1 MVFAETVRRPIVPT
15 WLDVYP
21 EEADKDDT
29 NTLMAMAS
37 WASLMLR
44 KSTPPHVHRARLQAA
59 VARVN
64 ANADRL
70 AGLSDEELQAMVGE
84 MRRALRAGGLMG
96 ASVETA
102 FALIREICS
111 RRIGLRP
118 YDVQIMAGWAL
129 LNGQLA
135 EMETGEGK
143 TLSAIP
149 PVGTIA
155 LAGVPVHVFT
165 VNDYLAQRD
174 ADYGR
179 PVLEA
184 LGLSIGVVV
193 EGMEPEARRAA
204 YASDVV
210 YGTYKQIVFDFLR
223 DRLVLRG
230 RPDLLNVKAGRLAG
244 ENAHGEALLM
254 RGLHCAI
261 VDEADSVL
269 IDEARTPLILS
280 RKSRRP
286 AEQELAA
293 DAMALAGMLQLGT
306 HYKVHHLER
315 RIELTEAGR
324 ERLAAKA
331 EAFGP
336 LFSGKRRREEKI
348 VQALYG
354 LTLLKRG
361 EHYLVK
367 DGKIQI
373 VDEFTGRTMP
383 DRTWSHG
390 LHQMVECK
398 EQCEPSAQSETLAQI
413 TTQRFF
419 RRYRHLAGMTGTA
432 HEVEGE
438 LWSVYRLPVVG
449 IPKRKKGRRVITPA
463 LVMCSKADKWKKVAE
478 RTVSLKAGGQPV
490 LIGTRTVAASEEV
503 SDALTE
509 AGVPHR
515 VLNAD
520 QDSAEA
526 EIVAQA
532 GQAGQVTVATNM
544 AGRGTDIALGEGVAV
559 AGGLTVIMTE
569 RHDSGRI
576 DRQLIGRCARQD
588 NPGRVEIIL
597 SMEDDLVM
605 VWVWPRV
612 LGTVTFLSRVAP
624 KFALF
629 LGRRIFDR
637 AQLRI
642 ERLHAR
648 MRRTCVI
655 QDRQLSRLLAF
666 SGLLE

>member
-1 MVFAETVRRPIVPT
+1 MFAEAVRRPIVPT

-21 EEADKDDT
+21 EEADEDDT
-29 NTLMAMAS
+29 HPLSAMAS

-44 KSTPPHVHRARLQAA
+44 RSTPSSLHRACLRAA

-64 ANADRL
+64 AHADRL
-70 AGLSDEELQAMVGE
+70 ADLSDQELQAMIGE
-84 MRRALRAGGLMG
+84 MRRALRADGFKG

-102 FALIREICS
+102 FALVREICA

-165 VNDYLAQRD
+165 VNDYLAERD

-193 EGMEPEARRAA
+193 EGMAPEARRAA

-230 RPDLLNVKAGRLAG
+230 RPDPLNVKAGRLAG
-244 ENAHGEALLM
+244 ENTSGEALLM

-286 AEQELAA
+286 DEEELAA
-293 DAMALAGMLQLGT
+293 DAMALAGMLERDA

-331 EAFGP
+331 GAFGP
-336 LFSGKRRREEKI
+336 LFAGKRRREETV

-354 LTLLKRG
+354 LALLKRG

-367 DGKIQI
+367 DGKVQI
-373 VDEFTGRTMP
+373 IDEFTGRTMP

-390 LHQMVECK
+390 LHQMVEFK
-398 EQCEPSAQSETLAQI
+398 ERCEPSAQSETLAQI

-419 RRYRHLAGMTGTA
+419 RRYRHLAGMSGTA
-432 HEVEGE
+432 REVEAE

-449 IPKRKKGRRVITPA
+449 IPKRKKGRRIVAPA
-463 LVMCSKADKWKKVAE
+463 LVMRSKADKWVKVAA

-490 LIGTRTVAASEEV
+490 LIGTRTVTASEEV
-503 SDALTE
+503 SDALAR
-509 AGVPHR
+509 AGVAHR

-520 QDSAEA
+520 QDAAEA
-526 EIVAQA
+526 DIVAQA
-532 GQAGQVTVATNM
+532 GHAGQVTVATNM
-544 AGRGTDIALGEGVAV
+544 AGRGTDIALGEGVAA
-559 AGGLTVIMTE
+559 AGGLAVIMTE

-588 NPGRVEIIL
+588 DPGRVEIIL
-597 SMEDDLVM
+597 SLEDGLVM
-605 VWVWPRV
+605 VSPWQKV
-612 LGTVTFLSRVAP
+612 LRTVTVLSCVAP
-624 KFALF
+624 KFELF
-629 LGRRIFDR
+629 LGRLIFGR

-648 MRRTCVI
+648 MRKTCVI